1 MLSSISFMTKTIICM
16 QYSRQIINTFFYL
29 KRSVVTIQQDLR
41 NPKTAAN
48 AAFTRYA

>member
-1 MLSSISFMTKTIICM
+1 MLSIFLWQKQLFVCNI
-16 QYSRQIINTFFYL
+16 REIINTLFYL

-41 NPKTAAN
+41 NPNTAAN